1 MRRLPPQLLVP
12 NLQTLIEL
20 MPDHTEDLLSL
31 IDQPLKIQLCPKSH
45 TEFLICDYNR
55 DGESFRSPWSNEYV
69 PSLGLGSGIFPSE
82 PLRKLEIDLN
92 EAFSIYRQMYYEG
105 SSLTS
110 AYLWSLKDDDNVI
123 SETPKR
129 QLISS
134 FAAAILI
141 KKTTEG
147 NSKVEKG
154 GWDAIHIFEIT
165 PLSENTE
172 STDVRERKK
181 TSWSYKLTTTVLLY
195 LVTSNTEIEKVDLSG
210 NISRRTNT
218 TLSVTEDYDHIGNIG
233 RSVEEMENKMRSL
246 LQNIYF
252 EKTRDVVNELRTTDP
267 TKISRKI
274 PLAE

>member
-69 PSLGLGSGIFPSE
+69 PPLESESGIFPSE

-105 SSLTS
+105 ASLTS
-110 AYLWSLKDDDNVI
+110 VYLWSLDNDNDNVI

-134 FAAAILI
+134 FAAAILV

-147 NSKVEKG
+147 DSRVENG

-165 PLSENTE
+165 PLSENTD

-181 TSWSYKLTTTVLLY
+181 TLWSYKLTTTILLY
-195 LVTSNTEIEKVDLSG
+195 LVTSNNGIEKVDLSG
-210 NISRRTNT
+210 NISRRSSA

-246 LQNIYF
+246 LQDIYF
-252 EKTRDVVNELRTTDP
+252 GKTRDVVNELRTTDP
-267 TKISRKI
+267 AKISERFH
-274 PLAE
+274 